1 MARNFHRDPKIRST
15 IAIGTVS
22 AGKEGIYI
30 DYKLML
36 FSGLRERS
44 KKNEILIKMYLIARN
59 TLPTFC
65 GLLNERHASALSQKL
80 FLKKYLSVSI

>member
-1 MARNFHRDPKIRST
+1 MLS
-15 IAIGTVS
+15 TVS

-36 FSGLRERS
+36 FSGLRERG

-65 GLLNERHASALSQKL
+65 DLLNERHASALFQKL
-80 FLKKYLSVSI
+80 FLDKYLGALI